1 MTTTHVAQ
9 HQNSK
14 LGRALQ
20 PLMFRDLVPLTK
32 PSHRTQV
39 VERCCWHGT
48 KEDQQ

>member
-20 PLMFRDLVPLTK
+20 PLMFRDLGGVA
-32 PSHRTQV
+32 
-39 VERCCWHGT
+39 
-48 KEDQQ
+48 

>member
-1 MTTTHVAQ
+1 MDEKFFYIGFFCMADANDQ
-9 HQNSK
+9 I
-14 LGRALQ
+14 
-20 PLMFRDLVPLTK
+20 DLVPLTK